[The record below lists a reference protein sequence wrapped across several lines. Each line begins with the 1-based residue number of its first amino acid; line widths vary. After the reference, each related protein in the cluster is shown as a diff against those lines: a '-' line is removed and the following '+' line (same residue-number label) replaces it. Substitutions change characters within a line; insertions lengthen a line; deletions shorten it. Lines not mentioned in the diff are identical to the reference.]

1 MGRTIQRRHELRFNM
16 IPGMIDSG
24 IKGLFGLILLTVLVG
39 ATGWNSAITPNS
51 SQPVSAPSVAEC
63 VVGPYAPNFQAPGYY
78 APDYQAPDYYQVK
91 LVGTRKVQGARQAK
105 GIGSVTF
112 AMSPFGVALSETG
125 TYVVNLDLEMSN
137 VTLDPDMSLAAWVT
151 TPQIDQIAPI
161 GHFDAEFKLSGS
173 TGWNK
178 FLIVITLEPKGKPLG
193 STWTGPI
200 VARGMSRSGLMHTMA
215 GHGPFETEPCAVY
228 GF

>member
-1 MGRTIQRRHELRFNM
+1 M
-16 IPGMIDSG
+16 ISSIVDSG
-24 IKGLFGLILLTVLVG
+24 IKGLFGLILLAVLVG
-39 ATGWNSAITPNS
+39 VSGWNSAITPNS
-51 SQPVSAPSVAEC
+51 SQPVFATSVAEC
-63 VVGPYAPNFQAPGYY
+63 VVGPFAPGAF
-78 APDYQAPDYYQVK
+78 APGPYAPDYYQVK
-91 LVGTRKVQGARQAK
+91 LVGTRKVPGARQAK
-105 GIGSVTF
+105 GMGSVTF
-112 AMSPFGVALSETG
+112 ATSPFGVALSETG
-125 TYVVNLDLEMSN
+125 SYVVNLDLEMSN

-161 GHFDAEFKLSGS
+161 GHFDSEFKLSGS

>member
-1 MGRTIQRRHELRFNM
+1 M
-16 IPGMIDSG
+16 IPSMIKRG
-24 IKGLFGLILLTVLVG
+24 INGLFGMILLTVLVG
-39 ATGWNSAITPNS
+39 ASGWNSAITPNS
-51 SQPVSAPSVAEC
+51 SQPVSATSVAEC
-63 VVGPYAPNFQAPGYY
+63 TVGPFAPGYY
-78 APDYQAPDYYQVK
+78 APDYYQVR

-105 GIGSVTF
+105 GMGSVTF
-112 AMSPFGVALSETG
+112 ATSPFGVALSETG
-125 TYVVNLDLEMSN
+125 TYVVDLDLEMSN

-161 GHFDAEFKLSGS
+161 GHFDSEFKLSGS

>member
-1 MGRTIQRRHELRFNM
+1 M
-16 IPGMIDSG
+16 IKRG
-24 IKGLFGLILLTVLVG
+24 INGLFGMILLTVLVG
-39 ATGWNSAITPNS
+39 ASGWNSAITPNS
-51 SQPVSAPSVAEC
+51 SQPVSATSVAEC
-63 VVGPYAPNFQAPGYY
+63 TVGPFAPGYY
-78 APDYQAPDYYQVK
+78 APDYYQVR

-105 GIGSVTF
+105 GMGSVTF
-112 AMSPFGVALSETG
+112 ATSPFGVALSETG
-125 TYVVNLDLEMSN
+125 TYVVDLDLEMSN

-161 GHFDAEFKLSGS
+161 GHFDSEFKLSGS